1 MIVGKQA
8 LRSAITDAEGLARRL
23 RDDAR
28 PLTGPERR
36 TAAYLLA
43 ELAELAEMARRAFD
57 PHARH
62 DWSVMPREPRETDD
76 LPGVFAAGDS

>member
-23 RDDAR
+23 REDAR

-36 TAAYLLA
+36 TAAYL
-43 ELAELAEMARRAFD
+43 LAELAEMARRAFD

-62 DWSVMPREPRETDD
+62 DWSVMPRVPRDD
-76 LPGVFAAGDS
+76 DDIPGVFAAGES